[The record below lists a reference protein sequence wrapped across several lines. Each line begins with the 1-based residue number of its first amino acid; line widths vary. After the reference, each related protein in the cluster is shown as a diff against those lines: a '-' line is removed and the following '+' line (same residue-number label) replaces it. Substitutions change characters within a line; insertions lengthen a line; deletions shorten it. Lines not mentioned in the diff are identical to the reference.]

1 MRDRLVHLI
10 DLPNLQQML
19 DSFYAAT
26 GLSSALL
33 APDNTVLAST
43 AWLDI
48 CRRFHWMHPQTEQ
61 WCWRRQR
68 HSPNY
73 WHDQTYVCHHCLNGL
88 RDYAVPLLIE
98 DQHVATLF
106 FGQFLHAPP
115 NEESFRQIARKLG
128 FDEHA
133 YLAAL
138 RQVPIVSPERTDAF
152 IRFFVQIAQNLA
164 RQGLERARLHD
175 TLGALQASEER
186 FRHLYGEL
194 ETRVQAR
201 TIEFE
206 RAQKHT
212 AQILNALRVASSSL
226 ELDAVLESIAEV
238 MAAAIH
244 APFCCIFFIDP
255 EHNKLIPR
263 AVGGWQARDYFDGSN
278 RRLLEFELDAYLTE
292 ALARQE
298 PLVCFDFETSTEAPV
313 TLGFRSLLAVPLRA
327 GERVLGVAVLIT
339 SKARAELSEE
349 EMELVRG
356 IANSVAL
363 AVDNARL
370 YDETRRRLAES
381 EALQRIAQG
390 FLQKIGL
397 AEILE
402 IVCAEA
408 KNLTGARGSTVL
420 LLENDG
426 WLRVTHHIGK
436 PELPFERVPLQ
447 SQLAG
452 RTIHGNE
459 PVLINLDETR
469 AAPNDFDVPGL
480 TALLNVPLK
489 TDTQLIGAL
498 DVMNKP
504 GGFNQEDLR
513 VINLFAYQAAIN
525 IERARL
531 QQQAAE
537 LAVLEERQ
545 RLARELHDSVTQA
558 LYSVNLYADAARLA
572 LANQQPHIAAEH
584 LRELRNVVR
593 EAMFDMRLL
602 IYERRPL
609 TLEKEGLAAA
619 LRARVAAVEERAGL
633 PATIIVEGERRL
645 PLALEEEIYR
655 IAQEGLTNIV
665 KHAHSHHLSIRLRY
679 DENAVHLEL
688 EDDGI
693 GFDPESA
700 KQNGGLG
707 LRGMEERVRQL
718 GGQLQIASAPGQG
731 TRVQVTIPT

>member
-408 KNLTGARGSTVL
+408 KNLTGARGSAVL